1 MALNYFVGTS
11 CIGQPSRFFATEA
24 AIVSGRIYELLV
36 GSTNIG
42 CWTLAPID
50 ETPLATVVTVF
61 NGPWI
66 NCVECLGDLT
76 PTPTESPTSTPTQTP
91 SNTPTNTQTPTR
103 TATQTPTPTQTQTP
117 TNTNTQT
124 PSQTATQTQ
133 TPTTTNTATPTN
145 TQTQTPTNTPTP
157 SITASNTPTPSITA
171 SPTLTPTNTQTQ
183 TPTQTT
189 TNTATPTQTPTKTA
203 TPTQT
208 TTNTATPTQTQTQ
221 TMTPTPSATPF
232 GVFDVNV
239 QYEAEAC
246 ITCSGVTYT
255 AEYPHPV
262 DWVPIGP
269 DGNRQGT
276 VVDLSAVELGGMH
289 GLNN

>member
-24 AIVSGRIYELLV
+24 TIVSGRIYELLA

-42 CWTLAPID
+42 CWTLAPFD

-76 PTPTESPTSTPTQTP
+76 PTPTESPTSTPTQTNTSTP
-91 SNTPTNTQTPTR
+91 TNTPTNTQTQTPTR
-103 TATQTPTPTQTQTP
+103 TSTSTPTPTQTQTP
-117 TNTNTQT
+117 TNT
-124 PSQTATQTQ
+124 ATQTSTPTNTATRTP
-133 TPTTTNTATPTN
+133 TPTTTLT
-145 TQTQTPTNTPTP
+145 
-157 SITASNTPTPSITA
+157 NTPTPSITA
-171 SPTLTPTNTQTQ
+171 SPTATA
-183 TPTQTT
+183 
-189 TNTATPTQTPTKTA
+189 TATPTPTPTA
-203 TPTQT
+203 
-208 TTNTATPTQTQTQ
+208 
-221 TMTPTPSATPF
+221 F

-255 AEYPHPV
+255 DAYPHPV
-262 DWVPIGP
+262 DWVPVGP
-269 DGNRQGT
+269 DGNKQGT
-276 VVDLSAVELGGMH
+276 VIDLSAVELGGMH